1 MKLNLFQ
8 LYLCLLLLLMVSC
21 RKETAVSS
29 FADVTESVSLKSLI
43 GDKAT
48 ISFTST
54 GSWTATTDAVWLN
67 LSPLSGDAGKGL
79 VKAVVTSENNSKE
92 ERKAKIELKSGTEV
106 CEITVFQEA
115 GDYVLPEHTEYV
127 VGVEGG
133 EVRIQYESN
142 VSSGELKIYTS
153 SESGTWMEQRE
164 LARAEEK
171 TGVFLH
177 VFPNKGGMSR
187 VAYLLFVRETEGQQ
201 KKLAT
206 VKISQMGGQ
215 VLESVDFS
223 EDGKIDTLQWHSAGQ
238 GIPVILMG
246 DGFVDQEI
254 ADGTYS
260 TVMKKAMSNLFSE
273 EPLKSL
279 RNYFDVFM
287 IRAVSENN
295 DFGAGYHTAFSC
307 KLVGGNTS
315 LITGDDVSVQVYVKK
330 VLRMRRN
337 EGIA

>member
-1 MKLNLFQ
+1 
-8 LYLCLLLLLMVSC
+8 MVSC

-187 VAYLLFVRETEGQQ
+187 VAYLLLCGRRKGSR
-201 KKLAT
+201 KN
-206 VKISQMGGQ
+206 
-215 VLESVDFS
+215 
-223 EDGKIDTLQWHSAGQ
+223 W
-238 GIPVILMG
+238 
-246 DGFVDQEI
+246 
-254 ADGTYS
+254 
-260 TVMKKAMSNLFSE
+260 
-273 EPLKSL
+273 L
-279 RNYFDVFM
+279 R
-287 IRAVSENN
+287 
-295 DFGAGYHTAFSC
+295 
-307 KLVGGNTS
+307 
-315 LITGDDVSVQVYVKK
+315 
-330 VLRMRRN
+330 
-337 EGIA
+337 

>member
-43 GDKAT
+43 GDEAT

-54 GSWTATTDAVWLN
+54 GSWTATTDVVWLN

-133 EVRIQYESN
+133 EVRIEC
-142 VSSGELKIYTS
+142 VI
-153 SESGTWMEQRE
+153 R
-164 LARAEEK
+164 RAEN
-171 TGVFLH
+171 LH
-177 VFPNKGGMSR
+177 
-187 VAYLLFVRETEGQQ
+187 LFR
-201 KKLAT
+201 KWDL
-206 VKISQMGGQ
+206 
-215 VLESVDFS
+215 
-223 EDGKIDTLQWHSAGQ
+223 
-238 GIPVILMG
+238 
-246 DGFVDQEI
+246 
-254 ADGTYS
+254 DGTKG
-260 TVMKKAMSNLFSE
+260 V
-273 EPLKSL
+273 
-279 RNYFDVFM
+279 
-287 IRAVSENN
+287 
-295 DFGAGYHTAFSC
+295 GSC
-307 KLVGGNTS
+307 GGKD
-315 LITGDDVSVQVYVKK
+315 GG
-330 VLRMRRN
+330 VLAC
-337 EGIA
+337 IP